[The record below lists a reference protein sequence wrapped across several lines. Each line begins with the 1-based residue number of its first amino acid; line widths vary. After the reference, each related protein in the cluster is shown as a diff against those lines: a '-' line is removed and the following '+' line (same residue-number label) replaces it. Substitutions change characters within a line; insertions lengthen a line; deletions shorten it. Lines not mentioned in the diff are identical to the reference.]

1 MGVEQDHYTTYSNL
15 SVIGHGKGVTILFD
29 EQGNSTKSVLE
40 SLDNTLVSD
49 ELFISGHPIASMSTI
64 PHSIGVDVFTKT
76 LEKNAGRLHTFK
88 GSAKVE
94 QEVIGMLSDMVHLD
108 TPFGTTTSGGTESN
122 IIALLAA
129 RELAKKRKGTPEIIA
144 PRTVHSSVE
153 KAAWLTGTRLVK
165 TRVDRN
171 HKAAPKAIEKEVNE
185 NTVGIIAT
193 AGTTYLGQIDPI
205 EEISKIALEYK
216 IPFHVDAA
224 FGGFVIPFLRELG
237 MCEDSFD
244 FENRGVTS
252 MSIDAHK
259 MGLAPIPSG
268 SILFRYKKHLKL
280 ITKRIPYLPGA
291 SSKQASILGTRP
303 AAPILAT
310 WAVMKHLGK
319 EGYRKVVAECM
330 RRTEMAKERLETN
343 PLLAQVIEPVMNIIG
358 ICSKERP
365 IERITEEME
374 VKGWRMATSPI
385 PKSIRL
391 VIMPHV
397 TDGAINVLFNDLDEV
412 STTIPAS

>member
-1 MGVEQDHYTTYSNL
+1 
-15 SVIGHGKGVTILFD
+15 VILLFN
-29 EQGNSTKSVLE
+29 ERGNSIKNVLE
-40 SLDNTLVSD
+40 TLDSALVTD
-49 ELFISGHPIASMSTI
+49 ELYMSGHPIASMSTI
-64 PHSIGVDVFTKT
+64 PHRIGVDIFTKT

-108 TPFGTTTSGGTESN
+108 TPIGTTTSGGTESN
-122 IIALLAA
+122 IIAILAA
-129 RELAKKRKGTPEIIA
+129 RELAKIGKATPEIIA

-153 KAAWLTGTRLVK
+153 KAAWLTGIRLVK

-171 HKAAPKAIEKEVNE
+171 YKAAPKAIEKAVNE

-205 EEISKIALEYK
+205 EEISEIAVEYE
-216 IPFHVDAA
+216 IPLHVDAA
-224 FGGFVIPFLRELG
+224 FGGFVIPFLRDLG
-237 MCEDSFD
+237 VCEESFD

-268 SILFRYKKHLKL
+268 SILFRFKKHLKL
-280 ITKRIPYLPGA
+280 VTKKVPYLPGA

-310 WAVMKHLGK
+310 WAVMKHLGR

-330 RRTEMAKERLETN
+330 RRTELVRERIETN
-343 PLLAQVIEPVMNIIG
+343 PLLDQVIEPVMNIIG
-358 ICSKERP
+358 IRSKERP
-365 IERITEEME
+365 IKDIAEEME
-374 VKGWRMATSPI
+374 VRGWRMATSPV

-391 VIMPHV
+391 VMMPHV
-397 TDGAINVLFNDLDEV
+397 TDGAINVLFNDLDEI

>member
-1 MGVEQDHYTTYSNL
+1 MFGER
-15 SVIGHGKGVTILFD
+15 
-29 EQGNSTKSVLE
+29 GNSIENVRE
-40 SLDNTLVSD
+40 SLDNVLVTD
-49 ELFISGHPIASMSTI
+49 ELYMSGHPIASMSTI
-64 PHSIGVDVFTKT
+64 PHSIGVDIFTKT
-76 LEKNAGRLHTFK
+76 LERNAGRLHTFK

-108 TPFGTTTSGGTESN
+108 TPIGTTTSGGTESN
-122 IIALLAA
+122 IIAILAA
-129 RELAKKRKGTPEIIA
+129 REFAKKGKGTPEIIA

-171 HKAAPKAIEKEVNE
+171 YKAAPKAIEKAVNE

-205 EEISKIALEYK
+205 EKISEIAAEYK

-224 FGGFVIPFLRELG
+224 FGGFVIPFLRDLG
-237 MCEDSFD
+237 MCKVSFD

-268 SILFRYKKHLKL
+268 SILFRFKKHLKL
-280 ITKRIPYLPGA
+280 VTKKAPYLPGA

-319 EGYRKVVAECM
+319 EGYRKVVADCM
-330 RRTEMAKERLETN
+330 RRTELAADRLETN
-343 PLLAQVIEPVMNIIG
+343 PLLSQVIKPVMNIIG
-358 ICSKERP
+358 IRSKERP
-365 IERITEEME
+365 IKDIAEEME
-374 VKGWRMATSPI
+374 VRGWRMAASPV

-391 VIMPHV
+391 VMMPHV
-397 TDGAINVLFNDLDEV
+397 TDGAINVLFNALDEI